1 MTTIQ
6 AVVTDIEG
14 TTSSITFVKDVLFP
28 YARQALPDFVARNA
42 EEPDVRALLDALTEE
57 VPEAGDDAARVALLQ
72 TWIDED
78 RKHTVLKALQ
88 GMIWEAGYREAEF
101 TSHMYPDAVEALQR
115 WYAEGVALYV
125 YSSGSIA
132 AQKLLFGYS
141 DAGDL
146 TPLFSGFFDTTTGP
160 KRDTASYRAI
170 AQSIGDAPEEILF
183 LSDVV
188 EELDAARQAGLQ
200 TVLVDRLEDYAQPRT
215 GEATG
220 GHPRVTDF
228 SHIAPALE

>member
-1 MTTIQ
+1 MATIQ

-42 EEPDVRALLDALTEE
+42 EEPDIRALLDALTEE
-57 VPEAGDDAARVALLQ
+57 VPEAADDTARVALLQ

-78 RKHTVLKALQ
+78 RKHTVLKTLQ

-125 YSSGSIA
+125 YSSGSVA

-160 KRDTASYRAI
+160 KRETASYRAI
-170 AQSIGDAPEEILF
+170 AQAIGDAPEEILF

>member
-57 VPEAGDDAARVALLQ
+57 VPEAADDAARVALLQ

-78 RKHTVLKALQ
+78 RKHTVLKTLQ

-170 AQSIGDAPEEILF
+170 AQAIGDAPEEILF

>member
-42 EEPDVRALLDALTEE
+42 EEPDVRALLDVLTEE
-57 VPEAGDDAARVALLQ
+57 VPEAADDAARVALLQ

-170 AQSIGDAPEEILF
+170 AQAIGDAPEEILF